1 MLVFRGFEERI
12 SLKES
17 TNKASVPIKKLVER
31 KVHLLSLRPYG
42 SKDFEIAIANAA
54 FLVCYGECVRG
65 LFLILK

>member
-31 KVHLLSLRPYG
+31 KVNLLSLRPYG

-54 FLVCYGECVRG
+54 F
-65 LFLILK
+65 